1 VGKAACVFWG
11 SGGGVAVM
19 EPGALARQGLSLRK
33 QGQQEGSCFAQETGK
48 AGFGLQVLAF
58 FFSMKLLF

>member
-1 VGKAACVFWG
+1 
-11 SGGGVAVM
+11 M